1 MKSSLF
7 ASIVASLFLIPLKS
21 NAQDKPDITGY
32 KDIKFGMGREQVTKL
47 FGTKGTS
54 TEFKGSPLA
63 LKIEKPTRK
72 ELVENQNTAQVI
84 ISLMKKFGGIEPAI
98 DTLVSKFSYQ
108 YESIDFLTPNDTLNG
123 VNCGDYEFIY
133 RHDSLKQIRR
143 NLLDKDNN
151 DNILQ
156 ILTEKYGAPKIKQN
170 GLEANPLYGTVTR
183 YYTFTFETK
192 SGRVRFAGMTNA
204 NIMFDKIAQAPK
216 SQQKKMI
223 ENSRQKTIQNGDVV
237 TEVVDS
243 LNTQFENQI
252 IQQVLEEASTIKPIR
267 LTYTDITYA
276 HEAEDFTKAFLDDW
290 RNKAIAVISSEVA
303 AQKKKD
309 SDNY

>member
-1 MKSSLF
+1 
-7 ASIVASLFLIPLKS
+7 
-21 NAQDKPDITGY
+21 
-32 KDIKFGMGREQVTKL
+32 
-47 FGTKGTS
+47 
-54 TEFKGSPLA
+54 
-63 LKIEKPTRK
+63 
-72 ELVENQNTAQVI
+72 
-84 ISLMKKFGGIEPAI
+84 
-98 DTLVSKFSYQ
+98 
-108 YESIDFLTPNDTLNG
+108 
-123 VNCGDYEFIY
+123 
-133 RHDSLKQIRR
+133 
-143 NLLDKDNN
+143 
-151 DNILQ
+151 
-156 ILTEKYGAPKIKQN
+156 
-170 GLEANPLYGTVTR
+170 
-183 YYTFTFETK
+183 
-192 SGRVRFAGMTNA
+192 MTNA

-243 LNTQFENQI
+243 LNAKFENQI

-267 LTYTDITYA
+267 LTYTDITYT